1 LTEAKLSLTAVE
13 FHQSVGLKVQQMN
26 WIKADWGREE
36 EEEEEE
42 EGGGADCAGRGLALR
57 SFSRL
62 EAVGLRSKL
71 FRRSGALLTEVFSE
85 CPAVAAAAAASS

>member
-42 EGGGADCAGRGLALR
+42 EGGGA
-57 SFSRL
+57 L
-62 EAVGLRSKL
+62 EEPEYTGDKFFNL
-71 FRRSGALLTEVFSE
+71 
-85 CPAVAAAAAASS
+85 